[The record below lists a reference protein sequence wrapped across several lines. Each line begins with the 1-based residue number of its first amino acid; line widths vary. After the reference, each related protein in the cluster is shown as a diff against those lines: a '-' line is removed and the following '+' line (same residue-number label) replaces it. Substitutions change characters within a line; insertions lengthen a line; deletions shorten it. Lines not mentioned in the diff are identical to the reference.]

1 MSQQANKTLIGGF
14 VVGALALVVIGVL
27 IFGSGKL
34 FKSTNTYILFFDGSV
49 KGLNVGAPVLF
60 KGVKIGSVKDI
71 RLQADMLDKTIRT
84 PVIIEIQPARFEVI
98 RGQPDPDPRKNIEQL
113 IESGLSAQLQT
124 QSLITGQLMIELDLR
139 PETRIRLL
147 GNIGQGY
154 VEIPTIPSTLETLT
168 KTIQDLKLE
177 ELVQKLASTVAGL
190 EKLINSKEVSESF
203 AILNETIM
211 DTQRLI
217 QNTDRRIGT
226 LAVGLDETV
235 SDAQKLVR
243 RVDGQVVP
251 LATNINK
258 TLGDAQQVLGNVDS
272 QIVALAESVNKT
284 AEKATETL
292 VAAEA
297 LLKKDSPVVYQ
308 MTKTL
313 KELSD
318 AARSIRLWAEYLER
332 HPEALL
338 RGKK

>member
-1 MSQQANKTLIGGF
+1 MRQQVNKTLIGGF
-14 VVGALALVVIGVL
+14 VVGALILVVFGVL

-34 FKSTNTYILFFDGSV
+34 FQRTNTYILFFEGSV
-49 KGLNVGAPVLF
+49 KGLNLGAPVLF
-60 KGVKIGSVKDI
+60 RGVRIGSVKDI
-71 RLQADMLDKTIRT
+71 RLQADMEDKTIRT
-84 PVIIEIQPARFEVI
+84 PVIIEILPSRFEVI
-98 RGQPDPDPRKNIEQL
+98 RGEPDPDPRKNIEQL
-113 IESGLSAQLQT
+113 IESGLRAQLQT
-124 QSLITGQLMIELDLR
+124 QSLITGQLMIEMDLR
-139 PETRIRLL
+139 PDTRVKLS

-177 ELVQKLASTVAGL
+177 ELVQKLASAVAGL

-203 AILNETIM
+203 RILNETVLE
-211 DTQRLI
+211 TQTLI

-226 LAVGLDETV
+226 LASGLDETV
-235 SDAQKLVR
+235 KDAQNLIR
-243 RVDGQVVP
+243 RLDSQVTP
-251 LATNINK
+251 ITTNINK
-258 TLGDAQQVLGNVDS
+258 TLVDAQHVFGSVDS
-272 QIVALAESVNKT
+272 QIIVLAESVNKT

-292 VAAEA
+292 IAAEA
-297 LLKKDSPVVYQ
+297 LLKKDSPVLYQ

>member
-1 MSQQANKTLIGGF
+1 MSQHANKTLIGGF
-14 VVGALALVVIGVL
+14 VVGALVLVVAGVL
-27 IFGSGKL
+27 IFGSGRL
-34 FKSTNTYILFFDGSV
+34 FKSVNRYILFFDGSV

-60 KGVKIGSVKDI
+60 SGVRIGSVKDI
-71 RLQADMLDKTIRT
+71 RLQADMKDKTIRT

-98 RGQPDPDPRKNIEQL
+98 RGVPDPDPRKNIEQM
-113 IESGLSAQLQT
+113 IESGLRAQLQT
-124 QSLITGQLMIELDLR
+124 QSLITGQLMIEMDLR
-139 PETRIRLL
+139 PKTRAKLL

-177 ELVQKLASTVAGL
+177 ELVQKLASAVAGL
-190 EKLINSKEVSESF
+190 EKLINSNEVSASF
-203 AILNETIM
+203 RILNETILE
-211 DTQRLI
+211 TQTLI

-226 LAVGLDETV
+226 LASGLDETV
-235 SDAQKLVR
+235 RDAQKLVQR
-243 RVDGQVVP
+243 IDGQVMP
-251 LATNINK
+251 LTTNINK
-258 TLGDAQQVLGNVDS
+258 TLGDAQHVLGNMDS
-272 QIVALAESVNKT
+272 QILVLSESVDKT
-284 AEKATETL
+284 AEEATKTL
-292 VAAEA
+292 IAAEA
-297 LLKKDSPVVYQ
+297 LLNKNSPVVYQ

>member
-14 VVGALALVVIGVL
+14 VVGALALVVVGVL

-60 KGVKIGSVKDI
+60 SGVKIGSVKDI

-98 RGQPDPDPRKNIEQL
+98 RGEPDPDPRKNIEL
-113 IESGLSAQLQT
+113 MIESGLSAQLQT

-139 PETRIRLL
+139 PETQVKLS
-147 GNIGQGY
+147 GNIGHGY

-217 QNTDRRIGT
+217 QNTDRRMGT
-226 LAVGLDETV
+226 LAAGLDETV
-235 SDAQKLVR
+235 NDAQNLVR
-243 RVDGQVVP
+243 RIDGQVVP
-251 LATNINK
+251 LASNINR

-272 QIVALAESVNKT
+272 QMIALAESVNKT
-284 AEKATETL
+284 AEKAIETL

-297 LLKKDSPVVYQ
+297 VLKKDSPVVYQ

>member
-1 MSQQANKTLIGGF
+1 MSRQANKTLIGGF
-14 VVGALALVVIGVL
+14 VVGALALVVLGVL

-34 FKSTNTYILFFDGSV
+34 FRSTKTYIVFFDGSV

-60 KGVKIGSVKDI
+60 RGVKIGSVKDI
-71 RLQADMLDKTIRT
+71 KLQADMLDKTIRT
-84 PVIIEIQPARFEVI
+84 PVFIEIQPSRFEVI
-98 RGQPDPDPRKNIEQL
+98 RGKPGPDPRKNIEQL
-113 IESGLSAQLQT
+113 IESGLRAQLQT

-139 PETRIRLL
+139 PETQIRLS
-147 GNIGQGY
+147 GNIGHGY
-154 VEIPTIPSTLETLT
+154 VEIPSIPSTLETLT

-177 ELVQKLASTVAGL
+177 ELVQKLASAVAGL

-203 AILNETIM
+203 AVLNKTIVET
-211 DTQRLI
+211 QNLI
-217 QNTDRRIGT
+217 HNTDKRIGT
-226 LAVGLDETV
+226 LASVLDETV
-235 SDAQKLVR
+235 RDAQKLVR

-251 LATNINK
+251 LTSNINK
-258 TLGDAQQVLGNVDS
+258 TLGDAQQFLGNVDS
-272 QIVALAESVNKT
+272 QMMALAEKVDKT

-297 LLKKDSPVVYQ
+297 LLKNDSPVVYQ

>member
-14 VVGALALVVIGVL
+14 VVGALALVVVGVL

-60 KGVKIGSVKDI
+60 SGVKIGSVKDI
-71 RLQADMLDKTIRT
+71 KLQADMLDKTIRT

-98 RGQPDPDPRKNIEQL
+98 RGEPDPDPRKNIEQL

-139 PETRIRLL
+139 PETRIKLL
-147 GNIGQGY
+147 GNIGHGY

-217 QNTDRRIGT
+217 QNTDRRMGT
-226 LAVGLDETV
+226 LAAGLDETV

-243 RVDGQVVP
+243 RIDGQVVP
-251 LATNINK
+251 LASNINK

-272 QIVALAESVNKT
+272 QMIALAESVNKT
-284 AEKATETL
+284 AEKAIETL
-292 VAAEA
+292 VATEA

>member
-1 MSQQANKTLIGGF
+1 MSQHANKTLIGGF
-14 VVGALALVVIGVL
+14 VVGALALVVVGVL
-27 IFGSGKL
+27 IFGSGRL
-34 FKSTNTYILFFDGSV
+34 FRDTNRYILFFDGSV

-60 KGVKIGSVKDI
+60 SGVKIGSVKDI
-71 RLQADMLDKTIRT
+71 RLQADMKNKTIQT
-84 PVIIEIQPARFEVI
+84 PVVIEIQPARFEVI
-98 RGQPDPDPRKNIEQL
+98 RGEPHPDPRKNIEQL
-113 IESGLSAQLQT
+113 IERGLRAQLQT
-124 QSLITGQLMIELDLR
+124 QSLITGQLMIEMDLW
-139 PETRIRLL
+139 PDTPVKLS
-147 GNIGQGY
+147 GNMGQGY

-177 ELVQKLASTVAGL
+177 ELVQNLASAVAGL

-203 AILNETIM
+203 RLLNETVLE
-211 DTQRLI
+211 TQALI
-217 QNTDRRIGT
+217 QNTDRRVGT
-226 LAVGLDETV
+226 LASGLEETV
-235 SDAQKLVR
+235 RDAQKLIHR
-243 RVDGQVVP
+243 IDGQVVP
-251 LATNINK
+251 LMSNINK
-258 TLGDAQQVLGNVDS
+258 TMGDAQHVLDNVDS
-272 QIVALAESVNKT
+272 RITVLSESVNET

-297 LLKKDSPVVYQ
+297 LLNKNSPVVYQ

>member
-1 MSQQANKTLIGGF
+1 MSQHVNKTLIGGF
-14 VVGALALVVIGVL
+14 VVGAMALVVAGVL
-27 IFGSGKL
+27 IFGSGQL
-34 FKSTNTYILFFDGSV
+34 FKSTNTYILFFEGSV

-60 KGVKIGSVKDI
+60 SGVKIGSVKDI
-71 RLQADMLDKTIRT
+71 RLQADMKEKTIRT

-98 RGQPDPDPRKNIEQL
+98 RGEPDPDPRKNIEQL
-113 IESGLSAQLQT
+113 IESGLRAQLQT
-124 QSLITGQLMIELDLR
+124 QSLITGQLMIEMDLR
-139 PETRIRLL
+139 PETRVKLL

-177 ELVQKLASTVAGL
+177 ELVQNLASAVAGL
-190 EKLINSKEVSESF
+190 EKVINSKEVSETF
-203 AILNETIM
+203 HVLNETVLE
-211 DTQRLI
+211 TKTLI
-217 QNTDRRIGT
+217 QNTDRRIGN
-226 LAVGLDETV
+226 LASSLEETV
-235 SDAQKLVR
+235 RDAQKLVR
-243 RVDGQVVP
+243 RVDGQVAP
-251 LATNINK
+251 LTSNINK
-258 TLGDAQQVLGNVDS
+258 TLGDAQHVLGNVDS
-272 QIVALAESVNKT
+272 QILVLAESVDKT

-297 LLKKDSPVVYQ
+297 LLNKNSPVVYQ